1 MYNEKQM
8 SEILDHVGKPKSDL
22 DVFEAM
28 DWKFV
33 FSVILSSQTT
43 DVQVNKITPALFQA
57 FPSLEAFADADEE
70 GIQEFI
76 NSIPFFRNKAK
87 ALKGAAQKLIQNN
100 SAIPDSMEQLL
111 TLPGVGRKVA
121 NVILTYVHNKPGIV
135 VDTHVIRVTNRLGWV
150 SSKDPLK
157 IEAQLAHSVPLDQ
170 QAEVSNALVLFGRYT
185 CKAKKPMCHSCP
197 VSCCPSKK
205 V

>member
-1 MYNEKQM
+1 MYNEDQLAT
-8 SEILDHVGKPKSDL
+8 ILTYIGKPKSDL

-43 DVQVNKITPALFQA
+43 DVQVNKITPGLFQA
-57 FPSLEAFADADEE
+57 FPSLEAFAQAEVE
-70 GIQEFI
+70 SIEALI
-76 NSIPFFRNKAK
+76 KSIPFFRNKAK
-87 ALKGAAQKLIQNN
+87 ALKGAAQQLI
-100 SAIPDSMEQLL
+100 AHGGIPDSMEQLL

-121 NVILTYVHNKPGIV
+121 NVILTYIHGKPGIV

-150 SSKDPLK
+150 ATKDPVK
-157 IEAQLAHSVPLDQ
+157 IEKQLEAAIRPELQVE
-170 QAEVSNALVLFGRYT
+170 ASNALVLFGRYT
-185 CKAKKPMCHSCP
+185 CKAKQPMCDTCP
-197 VSCCPSKK
+197 VSLCPSKK